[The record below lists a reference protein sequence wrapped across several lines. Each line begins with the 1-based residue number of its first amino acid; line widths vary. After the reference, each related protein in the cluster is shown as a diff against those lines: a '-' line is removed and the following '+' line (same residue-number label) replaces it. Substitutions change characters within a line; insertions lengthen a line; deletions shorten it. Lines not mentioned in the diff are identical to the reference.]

1 MSEGRPAALP
11 VAVSLRWDGK
21 GAPRVTA
28 KGKGEIAER
37 IIELAKANGVPLR
50 EDRALVE
57 VLSRIDL
64 THQIPPQLYVAV
76 AEVIAFAYAISGK
89 TNEPSQASPP
99 PEP

>member
-1 MSEGRPAALP
+1 METPKPKPLP

-37 IIELAKANGVPLR
+37 IIELAEANGVPLR
-50 EDRALVE
+50 EDQALVQ

-64 THQIPPQLYVAV
+64 SQQIPPQLYVAV
-76 AEVIAFAYAISGK
+76 AEVIAFAYALSGK
-89 TNEPSQASPP
+89 SNTR
-99 PEP
+99 

>member
-1 MSEGRPAALP
+1 MDSPTPKPLP

-37 IIELAKANGVPLR
+37 IIELAEANGVPLR
-50 EDRALVE
+50 EDQALVQ

-64 THQIPPQLYVAV
+64 SQQIPPQLYVAV
-76 AEVIAFAYAISGK
+76 AEVIAFAYALSGK
-89 TNEPSQASPP
+89 SNPR
-99 PEP
+99 